1 MKVIK
6 QYVLSIY
13 EDGTIF
19 TEEVLSPELAK
30 SSKVKEVVIATRS
43 WDQYNLIAYP
53 KRSEIGK
60 EIRKIQEDY
69 INIEFLGR
77 SFQGKIDRNIA
88 RIYGLKDLM
97 NFSRVEQISFKE
109 GQSVSLEFDKV
120 SKILKIRQLVTD

>member
-6 QYVLSIY
+6 QYLLSVY

-19 TEEVLSPELAK
+19 TEEISPKKLTRDTQI
-30 SSKVKEVVIATRS
+30 KEVVVATRS
-43 WDQYNLIAYP
+43 WDQYNLISYP
-53 KRSEIGK
+53 KKSELYT
-60 EIRKIQEDY
+60 EIQKIHEDY

-97 NFSRVEQISFKE
+97 NFSRIEQVTFKE
-109 GQSVSLEFDKV
+109 GQSVSLEYDKV
-120 SKILKIRQLVTD
+120 SKILKVKQI